1 MRVPGFGEKRCPVD
15 FESGSVVYEPF
26 LGCCTVVG
34 STQETILGVE
44 QWFYQL
50 QPAQG
55 NSVVKVPAKQMAARG
70 IRPLMTS
77 DQMEGV
83 LQGESEAT
91 SQAQETYA
99 QRLRRWTEQL
109 RSGEHHRA
117 LGMLREF
124 NALQTGGARLSPK
137 ESEMHETVQR
147 TTLQEI
153 ATVMQI
159 SQGKASA
166 KLSEAL
172 GSVKARQ
179 ENKTP

>member
-1 MRVPGFGEKRCPVD
+1 MVSESSH
-15 FESGSVVYEPF
+15 FESGAVVYEPF
-26 LGCCTVVG
+26 LGCCKVVA

-50 QPAQG
+50 QPSQG
-55 NSVVKVPAKQMAARG
+55 SAVVKVPARQMTARG
-70 IRPLMTS
+70 IRPLMTA
-77 DQMEGV
+77 DQMELV
-83 LQGESEAT
+83 LQAAAEVPAL
-91 SQAQETYA
+91 AQETYA

-109 RSGEHHRA
+109 RSGEHHGA

-124 NALQTGGARLSPK
+124 ATLHSDGARLSPK
-137 ESEMHETVQR
+137 ETEMHETVQR

-159 SQGKASA
+159 SPGKASV

-172 GSVKARQ
+172 GVIKARQ
-179 ENKTP
+179 EKKK

>member
-1 MRVPGFGEKRCPVD
+1 MD
-15 FESGSVVYEPF
+15 SSNFESGAVVYEPF
-26 LGCCTVVG
+26 LGCCTVVA

-44 QWFYQL
+44 QMFYQL

-55 NSVVKVPAKQMAARG
+55 STAVVKVPARQMAARG

-77 DQMEGV
+77 DQMELV
-83 LQGESEAT
+83 LGAR
-91 SQAQETYA
+91 ADAPAVGQETYA

-109 RSGEHHRA
+109 RSGEHHGA

-124 NALQTGGARLSPK
+124 HSLLTGGARLSPK
-137 ESEMHETVQR
+137 ETEMHETVQR

-159 SQGKASA
+159 SPGKASA
-166 KLSEAL
+166 RLNEAVGRL
-172 GSVKARQ
+172 EKKV
-179 ENKTP
+179 